1 MQAFQSYYRQMPN
14 QPFKPKKIAITGAN
28 GHLGGA
34 LCADFANAGYEVV
47 ALTRDDLDLAQSD
60 SVQDYCQR
68 AKRGGL
74 SFDFWI
80 NNAADQGVAEF
91 KDLTPELIERQMAT
105 NFASVA
111 LIYQAI
117 ARVNLVRESIL
128 NISSIE
134 SELARPGHAIYGA
147 SKAALDSLTKS
158 AARELAPVRSNA
170 LRLGLMHRPGI
181 EDAWPQGVTAWQ
193 ASTPLHRL
201 GKSED
206 LFHAAEFLL
215 NAQWLTGS
223 ILTLD
228 GGNTIVTNW

>member
-1 MQAFQSYYRQMPN
+1 MPN
-14 QPFKPKKIAITGAN
+14 QPLTPKKIAITGAT
-28 GHLGGA
+28 GYLGKA

-47 ALTRDDLDLAQSD
+47 ALTRNELDLAQSD
-60 SVQDYCQR
+60 SVQDYCHKLSKDR
-68 AKRGGL
+68 I

-80 NNAADQGVAEF
+80 NNAADQAVAEL
-91 KDLTPELIERQMAT
+91 KDLTPELIEQQMAI
-105 NFASVA
+105 NFASIA

-117 ARVNLVRESIL
+117 ARDNLVSKSIL

-134 SELARPGHAIYGA
+134 SALSRPGHAIYGA
-147 SKAALDSLTKS
+147 SKAALDALTKS

-170 LRLGLMHRPGI
+170 LRLGLMHRLGI
-181 EDAWPQGVTAWQ
+181 EDAWPIGVAAWQ
-193 ASTPLHRL
+193 ASTPLRRL

-215 NAQWLTGS
+215 NAEWLTGS